1 MIRSTFLNCW
11 IVWMRFE
18 IFLEF
23 RITLCGRGNI
33 KTASDYLQGFRLLFS
48 WFNPIF
54 GSRIGERTLEMNGK
68 KLRSISF
75 HLVLELTRLK
85 KANRSWSAYQIGVF
99 VPRAVAFCGRKGKK
113 PPWTPVFSARESL
126 WLIVD
131 RICIQ
136 SIKPFSR
143 WYVQKSV
150 SELNAAEG
158 RRGKREKKVP
168 SSLRSECYR
177 IWSPKLTRKSDNP
190 TTRRIKTGQ
199 HADNRVVT
207 SSEPSTGRISKN
219 ITRKFDQK
227 RIFGSNTK

>member
-1 MIRSTFLNCW
+1 MRAWKHKNCIGLSSRFSFAFLLIQSNFW
-11 IVWMRFE
+11 VTYWRTNLGNEWKKTKKHIVPS
-18 IFLEF
+18 
-23 RITLCGRGNI
+23 C
-33 KTASDYLQGFRLLFS
+33 
-48 WFNPIF
+48 
-54 GSRIGERTLEMNGK
+54 SRID
-68 KLRSISF
+68 SP
-75 HLVLELTRLK
+75 K

-219 ITRKFDQK
+219 ITRKFYQK